1 MYQFTLLRHAQSQ
14 ANVEAIYQ
22 GQSNTSLS
30 EIGQLQAQALADRWQ
45 AEGRHFDGIFASAL
59 DRASQTADIV
69 NQVLGAPIE
78 YDMLWAERD
87 LGELTGINH
96 AEAPK
101 RVPPPPFVNP
111 FTPYGN
117 TGEGQWDLFLRAGQG
132 LKTLFAQ
139 APGAYLVVSHR
150 AFLGMLMYTVF
161 GIHPHANFQGP
172 RFHFKNTGLTEITY
186 NPANHQWRL
195 HSFNDVAHLAGMDDE
210 RHT

>member
-1 MYQFTLLRHAQSQ
+1 MFQFTLLRHAQSQ

-30 EIGQLQAQALADRWQ
+30 EKGRLQAQRLADRWQ
-45 AEGRHFDGIFASAL
+45 VEGRHFDGIFASAL
-59 DRASQTADIV
+59 TRASQTADIA
-69 NQVLGAPIE
+69 NQALQAPID

-87 LGELTGINH
+87 LGQLTGINH
-96 AEAPK
+96 VDAPQLM
-101 RVPPPPFVNP
+101 PPPPFVNP

-132 LKTLFAQ
+132 LKILLRQ
-139 APGAYLVVSHR
+139 APGAYLLVSHR
-150 AFLGMLMYTVF
+150 AFLGMLMYTIF
-161 GIHPHANFQGP
+161 GIHPQANFHGP

-195 HSFNDVAHLAGMDDE
+195 HSFNDTAHLAGMDDE